1 MHLCNVPYHLPLVL
15 CERAF
20 WESYCRLQ
28 VVCWDFTGMANSFLF
43 LMFLYGWLDLSEII
57 WCHVAYLHVCFLL
70 FLFYFI
76 PWCNFL
82 VLVDNGFYFTH
93 FYKPHLRWCRGKW
106 SCAGAYLLGVSS
118 VLFWRETDKLWV
130 MRTLSVEKPKRSALL
145 SLVALC
151 PWSGI
156 GWSMPCP
163 FSFFAVIIR
172 QRDPR
177 NVCNAWK
184 IHPFFSGDIIDVLL
198 WALQQNASECD
209 GSIYEI
215 MFYSFVFYAMLM
227 DNDLGWLLYPG
238 SRPVRGQ
245 FGASCLWRLEL

>member
-1 MHLCNVPYHLPLVL
+1 
-15 CERAF
+15 
-20 WESYCRLQ
+20 
-28 VVCWDFTGMANSFLF
+28 
-43 LMFLYGWLDLSEII
+43 
-57 WCHVAYLHVCFLL
+57 
-70 FLFYFI
+70 
-76 PWCNFL
+76 
-82 VLVDNGFYFTH
+82 
-93 FYKPHLRWCRGKW
+93 
-106 SCAGAYLLGVSS
+106 
-118 VLFWRETDKLWV
+118 
-130 MRTLSVEKPKRSALL
+130 MRTLCVEKPKRSALL

-163 FSFFAVIIR
+163 FSFFAVILR

-215 MFYSFVFYAMLM
+215 MFYSFCVLCHVDGQWSRLAALNRQPPGQGPVWRFLLM
-227 DNDLGWLLYPG
+227 TRRIIGLEASQWNSNISLACNGGVYIDSRLHLWLSHYGL
-238 SRPVRGQ
+238 
-245 FGASCLWRLEL
+245 

>member
-1 MHLCNVPYHLPLVL
+1 MYVCVCLFFVL
-15 CERAF
+15 FPGVFFMF
-20 WESYCRLQ
+20 WWVMSL
-28 VVCWDFTGMANSFLF
+28 
-43 LMFLYGWLDLSEII
+43 I
-57 WCHVAYLHVCFLL
+57 
-70 FLFYFI
+70 
-76 PWCNFL
+76 
-82 VLVDNGFYFTH
+82 FTH
-93 FYKPHLRWCRGKW
+93 KPHRRWCRGKW
-106 SCAGAYLLGVSS
+106 SCAGAYLSGVSC
-118 VLFWRETDKLWV
+118 VLFYWETENYDSV
-130 MRTLSVEKPKRSALL
+130 MRTLCVEKPKRSALL

-151 PWSGI
+151 PCSGI

-227 DNDLGWLLYPG
+227 DNDLGR
-238 SRPVRGQ
+238 S
-245 FGASCLWRLEL
+245 GASLALPAYDA